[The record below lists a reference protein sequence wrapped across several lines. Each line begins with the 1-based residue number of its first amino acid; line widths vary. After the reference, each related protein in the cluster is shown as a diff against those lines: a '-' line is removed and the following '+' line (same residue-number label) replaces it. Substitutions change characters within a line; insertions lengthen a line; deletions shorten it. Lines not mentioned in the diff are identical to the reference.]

1 MAGRPCGKNSALL
14 RDRKTIHGKTANLY
28 RICRTKEVDFP
39 HDESPRWQV
48 ERLQGV
54 PTMARFGIL
63 CSWLGT
69 GIAIVLIGAAIFL
82 PIAATGNRKDYI
94 LDKLMLFVA
103 PAIVA
108 LVVGWGIRYLLP
120 GLRK

>member
-1 MAGRPCGKNSALL
+1 
-14 RDRKTIHGKTANLY
+14 
-28 RICRTKEVDFP
+28 
-39 HDESPRWQV
+39 
-48 ERLQGV
+48 
-54 PTMARFGIL
+54 MARFGIL